1 MFKNFLLIIIILG
14 LFTNVNSQYNEDD
27 DGSFL
32 DYTIK
37 NELSFFND
45 TYCNI
50 TSDTKKLTY
59 RCECKDS
66 TICLK
71 NYFNS
76 SIFNTIK
83 IKNKTLHKLCN
94 INFTDSYN
102 YNRCISCD
110 QDTSIYYTIE
120 SENLCQEM
128 NDFWKTFMY
137 VMLFLVFGVAFAYIF
152 KIRYD
157 RKKGDYLRLD
167 N

>member
-1 MFKNFLLIIIILG
+1 MFKNFLLIIILLG
-14 LFTNVNSQYNEDD
+14 LFTTVYSQYNDDD

-37 NELSFFND
+37 NKLSFFND

-50 TSDTKKLTY
+50 TSDTKILTY

-94 INFTDSYN
+94 INFTDST
-102 YNRCISCD
+102 IFTF
-110 QDTSIYYTIE
+110 TSI
-120 SENLCQEM
+120 CQY
-128 NDFWKTFMY
+128 FC
-137 VMLFLVFGVAFAYIF
+137 
-152 KIRYD
+152 IRSNITVCII
-157 RKKGDYLRLD
+157 KK
-167 N
+167 

>member
-1 MFKNFLLIIIILG
+1 MFKNLLLIIILPG
-14 LFTNVNSQYNEDD
+14 LFTTVNSQYNDDD

-32 DYTIK
+32 DYTVK
-37 NELSFFND
+37 NKLSFFNN

-50 TSDTKKLTY
+50 TLDTKILTY

-66 TICLK
+66 NICLK

-102 YNRCISCD
+102 YNRCILCS
-110 QDTSIYYTIE
+110 QDISIYYTIE

-128 NDFWKTFMY
+128 YYFWKTFMY
-137 VMLFLVFGVAFAYIF
+137 VMLIFVFGVAFVCIL

-157 RKKGDYLRLD
+157 KKKRGYLRLD